1 MNRMERKYPKNSS
14 ALDKEW
20 HDMILKLL
28 KPTARLRLSA
38 EDEATIKKITDK
50 L

>member
-1 MNRMERKYPKNSS
+1 MEKNYPKNSNI
-14 ALDKEW
+14 LDKEW

-28 KPTARLRLSA
+28 KPMSRLRLSN
-38 EDEATIKKITDK
+38 EDEETIKKIIDK

>member
-1 MNRMERKYPKNSS
+1 MAKNYPRNSN

-28 KPTARLRLSA
+28 KPMSRLKLSN
-38 EDEATIKKITDK
+38 EDEETIKKIVNK

>member
-1 MNRMERKYPKNSS
+1 MEKKYPKNSS

-20 HDMILKLL
+20 HDMVTKLL
-28 KPTARLRLSA
+28 KPMSRLRLTA
-38 EDEATIKKITDK
+38 EDEETIKKITDK

>member
-1 MNRMERKYPKNSS
+1 MEKKYPKNSS

-20 HDMILKLL
+20 HDIILKLL
-28 KPTARLRLSA
+28 KPTARLRLTA
-38 EDEATIKKITDK
+38 EDEETIKKIANK

>member
-1 MNRMERKYPKNSS
+1 MAKNYPKNSS

-28 KPTARLRLSA
+28 KPMSRLRLTA
-38 EDEATIKKITDK
+38 EEEETIKKITEK